1 MIPSEPTETIGRT
14 VWGLPEGAT
23 AAAVAADEEDG
34 C

>member
-23 AAAVAADEEDG
+23 VTVAADEEDG
-34 C
+34 W

>member
-23 AAAVAADEEDG
+23 DAVAADEEDG

>member
-14 VWGLPEGAT
+14 VWGLLEGAT
-23 AAAVAADEEDG
+23 AAVAADEEDG